1 MSHPDRTSSWGDLAL
16 IRQLRLVHYKGF
28 SDFTVNFGER
38 SLLIGPNNAGKT
50 TIVTALR
57 ICTLLLNYAKRRR
70 TEFAVEDGTRQRW
83 VHVYP
88 LSLPGGRFAF
98 ENLRHEFRQAET
110 RLELAFQNKAMLY
123 AVWPPDVE
131 PYFYLEHIEG
141 MQPSSA
147 STIKAYYSSIGVV
160 PTLTPVEHGEKV
172 LSEEHIESS
181 LGTRLVSRHF
191 RNQLYYAKLKSST
204 DYTTLINYLLAN
216 TPEIESAHLIDSYTS
231 QGDHVLDLYLRE
243 TQTHTE
249 KELYWVGDGLQ
260 IWLQVIFHLWRQ
272 RGYDSIVLDEPDV
285 FLHPDLQRRLVRL
298 LEDEYLQQIVMAT
311 HAPEILTE
319 ASRDSVIVVDRTRKT
334 SRRVS
339 DERVLA
345 DLNDTLGS
353 GFNLRLA
360 RALRSRVV
368 LFVEGR
374 DMKVLRNLAKTVGAQ
389 RVRTE
394 QGLSIVPL
402 EGFSKW
408 RSAEAY
414 SWLNQTFLESAVRMI
429 VVLDRDYRTDEAVHD
444 LKEELSKAG
453 IESHVWQRKELESY
467 LLVPAAMA
475 RISGVSLDVMEN
487 LIDEA
492 TASLRTKVFARYLD
506 ERQETERSAK
516 RHSVTVT
523 EIYTPIFDAMWAKQE
538 TRMAMAPPKEV
549 LHFVNRKLQ
558 DMGANA
564 VSFPNLSSR
573 IRRDEVPPEMRDFL
587 LRVDAHLTPPPY

>member
-1 MSHPDRTSSWGDLAL
+1 M
-16 IRQLRLVHYKGF
+16 IRRLRLVHYKGF
-28 SDFTVNFGER
+28 SDFTVHFGER
-38 SLLIGPNNAGKT
+38 SLLIGPNNAGQT

-57 ICTLLLNYAKRRR
+57 ICTLLLNYSKRRP
-70 TEFAVEDGTRQRW
+70 TEFAVEDKTRQRR
-83 VHVYP
+83 VRVYP
-88 LSLPGGRFAF
+88 IRLPGGRFAF
-98 ENLRHEFRQAET
+98 ENLRHEFQEAET
-110 RLELAFQNKAMLY
+110 RLELTFQNKAMLY
-123 AVWPPDVE
+123 AVWPPDAE

-147 STIKAYYSSIGVV
+147 SVVKAYYSSVGVV

-191 RNQLYYAKLKSST
+191 RNQLYYARFKNSA
-204 DYTTLINYLLAN
+204 DYAALIEYLLAN
-216 TPEIESAHLIDSYTS
+216 TPEIETISLIDSYTS

-243 TQTHTE
+243 TQAHTE

-260 IWLQVIFHLWRQ
+260 IWLQVLFHLWRQ
-272 RGYDSIVLDEPDV
+272 REYDSIVLDEPDV

-298 LEDEYLQQIVMAT
+298 LEDEYKQQIIMAT
-311 HAPEILTE
+311 HAPEMLTE
-319 ASRDSVIVVDRTRKT
+319 ASRDSVIVVDRTRKS

-414 SWLNQTFLESAVRMI
+414 SWLNQTFLESC
-429 VVLDRDYRTDEAVHD
+429 
-444 LKEELSKAG
+444 
-453 IESHVWQRKELESY
+453 
-467 LLVPAAMA
+467 
-475 RISGVSLDVMEN
+475 
-487 LIDEA
+487 
-492 TASLRTKVFARYLD
+492 
-506 ERQETERSAK
+506 
-516 RHSVTVT
+516 
-523 EIYTPIFDAMWAKQE
+523 
-538 TRMAMAPPKEV
+538 
-549 LHFVNRKLQ
+549 Q
-558 DMGANA
+558 DDCG
-564 VSFPNLSSR
+564 P
-573 IRRDEVPPEMRDFL
+573 
-587 LRVDAHLTPPPY
+587 